1 MEGTTALA
9 VTGAPSATSNGHSIP
24 SQAIPRIRSI
34 SLTCCEKR
42 MGLCAS
48 SMTRMSL
55 ASFCARRGSGC
66 FVKPDLNRAPS
77 RIPGAVKCSLQ
88 EGSPATCTAVRAVY
102 HRPPCLDFDIVG
114 GHRRHRPPLQLQHP
128 GMLTVAD
135 HQRVLARGIAL
146 AGDLNVVNGIRLGN
160 QLIVRPQLF
169 IDEFLSRVVYV

>member
-9 VTGAPSATSNGHSIP
+9 VKGAPSATSNGHSIP
-24 SQAIPRIRSI
+24 IRAIPRIRSI

-42 MGLCAS
+42 MGLCAL

-55 ASFCARRGSGC
+55 ASFYARRGSGC

-77 RIPGAVKCSLQ
+77 RIPGAVKCSFARRITSDVHSCKGGL
-88 EGSPATCTAVRAVY
+88 SPPAVSRFRHCGRSQTAQTA
-102 HRPPCLDFDIVG
+102 
-114 GHRRHRPPLQLQHP
+114 LQLQHP

-146 AGDLNVVNGIRLGN
+146 AGNLNVVNGIRLGN